1 MKPKD
6 RGVNILLSI
15 DTYNSLFGAYFSSNI
30 IECTKY
36 STTPTNEQ
44 IIYYYG
50 LRKLCG
56 LTYLQMSILLGFNS
70 SFECSHTINR
80 ASKKLCIYDA
90 EYSPEFVLQWANF
103 RKYCRNFRT
112 PLTNAER
119 SRRFRAKQRNK
130 KTRKK

>member
-6 RGVNILLSI
+6 RGVNILLNT
-15 DTYNSLFGAYFSSNI
+15 DTFNECFSAYFGSNV

-44 IIYYYG
+44 ILYYYG

-56 LTYLQMSILLGFNS
+56 LTYLQMSVLLGFNS
-70 SFECSHTINR
+70 SFECSHMIGK
-80 ASKKLCIYDA
+80 ASKKLCKYDA
-90 EYSPEFVLQWANF
+90 IFSPEFTLQWANF
-103 RKYCRNFRT
+103 RKFCRNFRT

>member
-15 DTYNSLFGAYFSSNI
+15 DTYNSLFGAYFSSNV

-36 STTPTNEQ
+36 STNPTNEQ
-44 IIYYYG
+44 ILYYYG

-56 LTYLQMSILLGFNS
+56 LTYLQMSVLLGFNS

-80 ASKKLCIYDA
+80 ASKKLCIYDVEHA
-90 EYSPEFVLQWANF
+90 PEFVLQWANF

-119 SRRFRAKQRNK
+119 SRRFRAKKRNK

>member
-15 DTYNSLFGAYFSSNI
+15 DTYNSLFSAYFGSII

-36 STTPTNEQ
+36 STNPTNEQ
-44 IIYYYG
+44 IAYYLG

-56 LTYLQMSILLGFNS
+56 LTYLQMSVLLGFNS

-80 ASKKLCIYDA
+80 ASKKLCIYSA
-90 EYSPEFVLQWANF
+90 EHASEFVLLWANF
-103 RKYCRNFRT
+103 LKYCRHFRT
-112 PLTNAER
+112 PLTGAER
-119 SRRFRAKQRNK
+119 AKRYRDKKRNK
-130 KTRKK
+130 NTRKK

>member
-6 RGVNILLSI
+6 KGAYILLNT
-15 DTYNSLFGAYFSSNI
+15 DTFNECFSAYFGANI

-36 STTPTNEQ
+36 STNPTNEQ

-56 LTYLQMSILLGFNS
+56 LTYLQMSVLLGFNS
-70 SFECSHTINR
+70 SFECSHMIGK
-80 ASKKLCIYDA
+80 ASKKLCKYDA
-90 EYSPEFVLQWANF
+90 IFSPEFVLLWVAF
-103 RKYCRNFRT
+103 RKFCRNFRT

-130 KTRKK
+130 KARKK